1 MRLAT
6 GQLYLY
12 TGPGGEWWSYDDAS
26 VIETKM
32 KYVREQGLRGAFSW
46 SLDGD
51 LNGELAGEIWKGR

>member
-32 KYVREQGLRGAFSW
+32 KYVREHGLRGTFSW